1 MVERI
6 QQTPGLRDDQPL
18 STPVDPDIPYD
29 RRKLSYATTFKN
41 PTQRRT
47 IQTIEFVTGKL
58 RLLRVIRKFEAQ
70 GVPVGQA
77 FWKQALDIMNVELQ
91 TPQSQIA
98 KIPKEGPL
106 VITANH
112 PHGLVDGMI
121 LGELIGRVRTDY
133 KILTRTLLTGIAEIE
148 NFMIP
153 VPFVHDSQALEKN
166 LEMRKVQCR
175 I

>member
-58 RLLRVIRKFEAQ
+58 RLRYPLELNRKLVLRLSHSGCQRRCSRNGCYQYF
-70 GVPVGQA
+70 
-77 FWKQALDIMNVELQ
+77 F
-91 TPQSQIA
+91 
-98 KIPKEGPL
+98 
-106 VITANH
+106 H
-112 PHGLVDGMI
+112 
-121 LGELIGRVRTDY
+121 
-133 KILTRTLLTGIAEIE
+133 LLSPI
-148 NFMIP
+148 
-153 VPFVHDSQALEKN
+153 
-166 LEMRKVQCR
+166 
-175 I
+175 